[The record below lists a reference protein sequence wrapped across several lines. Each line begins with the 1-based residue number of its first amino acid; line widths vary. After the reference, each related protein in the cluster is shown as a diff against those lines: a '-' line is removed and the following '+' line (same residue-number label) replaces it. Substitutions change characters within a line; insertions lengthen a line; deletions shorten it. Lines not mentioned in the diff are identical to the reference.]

1 MALYQSKWATRQ
13 RITPNSG
20 CAGAEVAQL
29 FEYTLSAAEALA
41 ANDIIELAVLPAGNV
56 VTDAILVCDD
66 LDTSGSATLAFDVG
80 LMSGEVGDT
89 GARTCGAELFA
100 ASTLG
105 QAGGVARATLASAFT
120 IAPSDKDRSIGV
132 KVKAAPATQ
141 ANGAKLRLLLKYA
154 AV

>member
-13 RITPNSG
+13 RNTPNSG

-66 LDTSGSATLAFDVG
+66 LDTNGTPTLSFSVG
-80 LMSGEVGDT
+80 VMSGEVGDT
-89 GARTCGAELFA
+89 GARTCGAELFS
-100 ASTLG
+100 ASTIG
-105 QAGGVARATLASAFT
+105 RTGGVERASLASAFT
-120 IAPSDKDRSIGV
+120 LTPADKDRSIGV
-132 KVKAAPATQ
+132 LITAAPATQ
-141 ANGAKLRLLLKYA
+141 AKGAKLRLLLKYA

>member
-13 RITPNSG
+13 RNTPNSG
-20 CAGAEVAQL
+20 FAGAEVAQL
-29 FEYTLSAAEALA
+29 FEYTLSAPALA

-66 LDTSGSATLAFDVG
+66 LDTGGAPAIVFDVG
-80 LMSGEVGDT
+80 VMSGEVGDT
-89 GARTCGAELFA
+89 GARTCGAELFS
-100 ASTLG
+100 ASNVG

-120 IAPSDKDRSIGV
+120 LTPSDKDRSIGV
-132 KVKAAPATQ
+132 KITTAPATQ